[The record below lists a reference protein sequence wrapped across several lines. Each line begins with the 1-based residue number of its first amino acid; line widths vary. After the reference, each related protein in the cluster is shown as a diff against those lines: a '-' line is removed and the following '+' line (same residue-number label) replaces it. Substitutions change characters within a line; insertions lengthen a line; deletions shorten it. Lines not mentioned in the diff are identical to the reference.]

1 MYEPTDDPSRRG
13 RTTRA
18 DRASG
23 KLFREDLFEDF
34 WEALSRE
41 MNRIRMEYRASLSSA
56 ERELEQVR
64 VGIRKV
70 IEEGFAGPALKKD
83 MDELQARK
91 DRLVARHRRHLAAS
105 SGGCGGGI

>member
-1 MYEPTDDPSRRG
+1 
-13 RTTRA
+13 
-18 DRASG
+18 
-23 KLFREDLFEDF
+23 
-34 WEALSRE
+34 

-91 DRLVARHRRHLAAS
+91 GRLKRTAWSPVPDDISLQVAVVAGAGFEPATFGL
-105 SGGCGGGI
+105 